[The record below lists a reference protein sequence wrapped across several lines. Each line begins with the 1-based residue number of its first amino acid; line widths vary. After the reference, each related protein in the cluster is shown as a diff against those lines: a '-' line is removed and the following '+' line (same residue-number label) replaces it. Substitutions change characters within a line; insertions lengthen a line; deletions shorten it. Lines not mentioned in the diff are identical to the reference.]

1 MTPGICLVTE
11 GLCVGN
17 TSCKFNW
24 SLLCAQVLNYK
35 PPEKS
40 FATVLPF
47 HKIKIKV
54 ENFSL
59 MVITALYLVEYA
71 A

>member
-1 MTPGICLVTE
+1 MLGTPPVSLTG
-11 GLCVGN
+11 
-17 TSCKFNW
+17 

-40 FATVLPF
+40 FAIVLPF

-59 MVITALYLVEYA
+59 MMITALYLVEYA

>member
-1 MTPGICLVTE
+1 MVTE
-11 GLCVGN
+11 GCALGPPPASVTG
-17 TSCKFNW
+17 SP
-24 SLLCAQVLNYK
+24 LCAQVLNYK
-35 PPEKS
+35 APEKP

-59 MVITALYLVEYA
+59 MVITALYLVE
-71 A
+71 

>member
-1 MTPGICLVTE
+1 MSGTPLASLTG
-11 GLCVGN
+11 
-17 TSCKFNW
+17 
-24 SLLCAQVLNYK
+24 SLLPAQVLNYK
-35 PPEKS
+35 SQEKS

-59 MVITALYLVEYA
+59 MVGTTLYLVEEA